1 MGIKD
6 IEIFLAVYDYKSMS
20 QAAKALFLTPQ
31 GVSNTIAKLE
41 AEFNVTLFNRTIG
54 GSQPTNDAIL
64 LKAHAQKLLDDFKRL
79 PTLFSGTEINK
90 KTIKVA
96 SIPGVFRYL
105 TVDFITTFQKENP
118 SYRLEI
124 IEQHESI
131 VDELCWNESVD
142 IAINSC
148 LVNHQKFDAYQLF
161 DLNYCVIVNECSS
174 LATKEQIAFTDLKDQ
189 PIAIIRCF
197 DHYIASHYQQLNFT
211 PNILVKTSDW
221 DFLVDIADSNAGVS
235 ISIDYYADHH
245 PRKYSVIRP
254 FADNSYTYACHLL
267 SKKNKPLSP
276 EAVLFRDFT
285 IRWQQTHN
293 FL

>member
-1 MGIKD
+1 MNIKD

-41 AEFNVTLFNRTIG
+41 SEFNVTLFNRTIS
-54 GSQPTNDAIL
+54 GSQPTNNAVL
-64 LKAHAQKLLDDFKRL
+64 LKTHAQKLLDDFKHL
-79 PTLFSGTEINK
+79 PTLFSGNEINK
-90 KTIKVA
+90 KTIKIA

-105 TVDFITTFQKENP
+105 TVDFINTFHKENP

-131 VDELCWNESVD
+131 VEELCWNESVD

-148 LVNHQKFDAYQLF
+148 LVNHQKFDTHLLF
-161 DLNYCVIVNECSS
+161 NLGYCVIVNESS
-174 LATKEQIAFTDLKDQ
+174 PLTDCEKISFSDLKDQ
-189 PIAIIRCF
+189 SIAIIRCF
-197 DHYIASHYQQLNFT
+197 DHYIASHYRQLDFT

-245 PRKYSVIRP
+245 PGKHSVIRP
-254 FADNSYTYACHLL
+254 FADDSYTYACHLL

-276 EAVLFRDFT
+276 EAMLFRDFT
-285 IRWQQTHN
+285 IQWQQTHN
-293 FL
+293 LL